1 LDALLLARGPGL
13 NGLLAHQTEFLE
25 NALFDLIGFGGIT
38 SGVLDD
44 TQKRLKLGLKFR
56 VAL

>member
-1 LDALLLARGPGL
+1 LLLARGPGL
-13 NGLLAHQTEFLE
+13 NSLLAHQTEFLE
-25 NALFDLIGFGGIT
+25 NALFDFIGFGGIT